1 MRVVV
6 LVSGTGSLL
15 QALLDASDAPGYGV
29 EVVAV
34 GSDRSGIEGLA
45 RAERRGVPHFVE
57 RVHDYADR
65 QDWDAA
71 LTAQVVKFDPD
82 LVVSA
87 GFLKLVGKSFLAT
100 FGGRFINT
108 HPSLLPAFPGAHA
121 VQSALSYGVT
131 VTGASVFFVDEGTD
145 TGPIISQ
152 GAVPVRPDDTE
163 AQLHERI
170 KETERA
176 MLVDVVGRLA
186 RRGWTITGRKVTLQ

>member
-1 MRVVV
+1 VV

-15 QALLDASDAPGYGV
+15 QALLDASDDPGYGV

-34 GSDRSGIEGLA
+34 GSDRSGIAGLA

-57 RVHDYADR
+57 RVRDYADR

-71 LTAQVVKFDPD
+71 LTAQVAKFEPD
-82 LVVSA
+82 LVISA
-87 GFLKLVGKSFLAT
+87 GFLKLVGKSFLAA

-121 VQSALSYGVT
+121 VHSALSYGVT

-152 GAVPVRPDDTE
+152 GVVPVHLDDTE

-186 RRGWTITGRKVTLQ
+186 RHGWTITGRKVTLQ